1 MRNVHFRRDFYC
13 AAKLYDTVTETSF
26 DYEFVTGTAVVLD
39 DVPDEDIIK
48 TKTSVA
54 SGGSSSEVARYLDR
68 GTPLMVKENGRWT
81 VIGILTNTERYQN
94 NQNQRRPLYFSK
106 IYPEAFNWI
115 VKHADS
121 TQDSGRDPHHNSCE
135 TFTSCS
141 CGIVGKSYRYY
152 SYNHTIP

>member
-1 MRNVHFRRDFYC
+1 MRG
-13 AAKLYDTVTETSF
+13 L
-26 DYEFVTGTAVVLD
+26 VLD
-39 DVPDEDIIK
+39 DVPNEDIIK
-48 TKTSVA
+48 ETKSVA
-54 SGGSSSEVARYLDR
+54 SGGRNSEVVRYLDR

-94 NQNQRRPLYFSK
+94 NQNHRRPLYFSK

-121 TQDSGRDPHHNSCE
+121 TQDSGFDPHHNSCE

-141 CGIVGKSYRYY
+141 CGIVGKSNRYY
-152 SYNHTIP
+152 SYNHSTD

>member
-1 MRNVHFRRDFYC
+1 MRG
-13 AAKLYDTVTETSF
+13 L
-26 DYEFVTGTAVVLD
+26 VLD
-39 DVPDEDIIK
+39 DVPNEDIIK
-48 TKTSVA
+48 ETKSVA
-54 SGGSSSEVARYLDR
+54 SGGRNSEVARYLDR

-94 NQNQRRPLYFSK
+94 NQNQQRPLYFSK

-121 TQDSGRDPHHNSCE
+121 TQDSGFDPHHNSCE

-141 CGIVGKSYRYY
+141 CGIVGKSNRYY
-152 SYNHTIP
+152 SENHNNIVTMLLWFSE